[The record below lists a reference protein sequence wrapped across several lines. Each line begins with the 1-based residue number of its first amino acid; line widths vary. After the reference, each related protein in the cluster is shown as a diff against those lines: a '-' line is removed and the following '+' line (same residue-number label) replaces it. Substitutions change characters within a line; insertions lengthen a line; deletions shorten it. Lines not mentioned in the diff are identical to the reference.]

1 MTLYLRGDEIL
12 LVGSIACGFDV
23 HVVEPAQF
31 KANVN
36 RPATS
41 AFGHDAYP
49 TLWDKAAALLH
60 SFATTQTLLDGNKR
74 TAWAASWLFLGLNDV
89 VGPHQGSVD
98 ADLAETLVL
107 GVAAGDKEIP
117 EISDC
122 LQQFVHP
129 QLGRHDHLP
138 DGF

>member
-49 TLWDKAAALLH
+49 TLRDKAAALLH
-60 SFATTQTLLDGNKR
+60 SFVTTQTLPDGNKCGQAR
-74 TAWAASWLFLGLNDV
+74 VAKTTEKTSGE
-89 VGPHQGSVD
+89 D
-98 ADLAETLVL
+98 A
-107 GVAAGDKEIP
+107 GKQ
-117 EISDC
+117 S
-122 LQQFVHP
+122 H
-129 QLGRHDHLP
+129 
-138 DGF
+138 